1 MQQFG
6 SNILPPGHPAVKLC
20 ERVVERLGPATGME
34 GGDWKVYVIDSDV
47 PNAFVIP
54 GGQIFVF
61 SVPSL
66 PTQVFSPALT
76 IRGFYRLRGM
86 RMVWRRYWD
95 MRLLI
100 IRYGI

>member
-6 SNILPPGHPAVKLC
+6 NQLLPPGHPAVKLC
-20 ERVVERLGPATGME
+20 ERVVERLGPVTGME
-34 GGDWKVYVIDSDV
+34 GVHWKVYVIDSDI

-61 SVPSL
+61 RVPSR
-66 PTQVFSPALT
+66 PPPAFTPALT
-76 IRGFYRLRGM
+76 IRGFYQLRRM

-100 IRYGI
+100 IRYDI